1 MRRLCHLENSGIIY
15 PVRGRQLLEEWSLN
29 LARLPSYS
37 CSITSVIKQS
47 PQLDLFCS
55 ACLQILPVAASLLS
69 LSALSVDRYAS
80 VKQPRAFTQ
89 LRPRRHAMIMTM
101 IFVWG
106 GAALTSSPAVVM
118 NLAGTGGRC
127 EGTWTSP
134 VWRTSFTV
142 CHLGL
147 VYLLPCLTVAVCHFA
162 VGHKLCEV
170 SLTAAAARGQLPLPM
185 PILRRPKH
193 VIIVASLANDA
204 PSKVK
209 RTSFAKYFMKVN

>member
-1 MRRLCHLENSGIIY
+1 MY
-15 PVRGRQLLEEWSLN
+15 VD
-29 LARLPSYS
+29 
-37 CSITSVIKQS
+37 ITVTTCCTCVCYASS
-47 PQLDLFCS
+47 
-55 ACLQILPVAASLLS
+55 QILPVTASLLS

-80 VKQPRAFTQ
+80 VKQPRAFSQ
-89 LRPRRHAMIMTM
+89 LRPRRHAMIITM

-106 GAALTSSPAVVM
+106 GAALTSSPVVVV
-118 NLAGTGGRC
+118 NFAGTGGQC
-127 EGTWTSP
+127 EETWASP
-134 VWRTSFTV
+134 IWRTSFNV

-147 VYLLPCLTVAVCHFA
+147 LYLAPCLTVAVCHFA

-204 PSKVK
+204 PSKVTH
-209 RTSFAKYFMKVN
+209 TSCSINILWRVGN

>member
-1 MRRLCHLENSGIIY
+1 MII
-15 PVRGRQLLEEWSLN
+15 
-29 LARLPSYS
+29 
-37 CSITSVIKQS
+37 
-47 PQLDLFCS
+47 
-55 ACLQILPVAASLLS
+55 
-69 LSALSVDRYAS
+69 
-80 VKQPRAFTQ
+80 
-89 LRPRRHAMIMTM
+89 TM

-106 GAALTSSPAVVM
+106 GAALTSSPVVVM
-118 NLAGTGGRC
+118 NLAGTGRQC
-127 EGTWTSP
+127 EGTWAP
-134 VWRTSFTV
+134 PEWRTSFTV

-147 VYLLPCLTVAVCHFA
+147 VYLAPCLTVAVCHFA

-209 RTSFAKYFMKVN
+209 GRYYCKCFMEVH